1 MELSELVLK
10 ENILYES
17 LRFQNLD
24 GTIRTEQ
31 KPVHALAVGLP
42 QVLRIP
48 TDKFHKVGDL
58 VAELEKPEPANAY
71 VIGNPGES
79 YQNGFPVAVQFYHKL

>member
-17 LRFQNLD
+17 LRFPNLD
-24 GTIRTEQ
+24 GIIRTEQ
-31 KPVHALAVGLP
+31 KPVQALAVGLP
-42 QVLRIP
+42 QVLKIP
-48 TDKFHKVGDL
+48 TDKSHKVGNL
-58 VAELEKPEPANAY
+58 VAELERPESANAY
-71 VIGNPGES
+71 AIGNPGEN